1 MLNGTG
7 DHCLSGLLYSIGS
20 LAQMKKCNRGKM
32 VTHNKCLDKYAR
44 FVSQVFST
52 VISKKKKVFSTA
64 FVNS

>member
-1 MLNGTG
+1 
-7 DHCLSGLLYSIGS
+7 
-20 LAQMKKCNRGKM
+20 MKKCNRGKM